1 MVVPVGSLQAENGFL
16 VTSLRGQNIADGS
29 EALVRV
35 GILARTAFR
44 FTAPDYY
51 YNLSGS
57 GIGTG
62 FGDLAFGV
70 KEPLGPLPG
79 KFDVY
84 VTAFVS
90 FLTGASSVS
99 SGGYA
104 LSVAWSRSLS
114 SKWTTAGMLSL
125 YGLRQDH
132 AHNLIGESALL
143 LDWQLTALWD
153 VGVGLTSAAVNH
165 FIEVGYSFRLGNGAG
180 NRDSIA
186 SLDCLPYIFILR
198 PTSPRTVDEELS

>member
-1 MVVPVGSLQAENGFL
+1 
-16 VTSLRGQNIADGS
+16 
-29 EALVRV
+29 VRV

-57 GIGTG
+57 GIATG
-62 FGDLAFGV
+62 FGDLALGV

-84 VTAFVS
+84 VTVFVS
-90 FLTGASSVS
+90 FLTGASGVS

-125 YGLRQDH
+125 YGLVQGH
-132 AHNLIGESALL
+132 ARRYQMQVSRGYNHATYASRSG
-143 LDWQLTALWD
+143 DKT
-153 VGVGLTSAAVNH
+153 GAV
-165 FIEVGYSFRLGNGAG
+165 
-180 NRDSIA
+180 
-186 SLDCLPYIFILR
+186 
-198 PTSPRTVDEELS
+198 